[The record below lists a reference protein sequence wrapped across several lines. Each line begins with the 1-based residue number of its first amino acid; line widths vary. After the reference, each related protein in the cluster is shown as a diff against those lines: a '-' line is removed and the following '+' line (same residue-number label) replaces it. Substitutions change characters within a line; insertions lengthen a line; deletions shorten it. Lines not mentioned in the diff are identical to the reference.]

1 MTKRLSSMSSPMKAL
16 STLHGVVGG
25 KGGDHYDPRSPME
38 MNKMKQTKHGLFH
51 YEHNGYTPTESPDE
65 NTFYVYLDDE
75 GIGEITLSYT
85 TSKSYSNRYGWT
97 DVRGERSDW
106 AFCQF
111 DHDVL
116 PHDGEHPSSA
126 INMSFAAD
134 EFHNIKGAFKRCV
147 ELICQHLDSLLP
159 KDHTKKWT
167 TWEQTIVWNYC
178 PECSISWHL
187 GDEPTCT
194 CGDEV
199 VA

>member
-1 MTKRLSSMSSPMKAL
+1 
-16 STLHGVVGG
+16 
-25 KGGDHYDPRSPME
+25 
-38 MNKMKQTKHGLFH
+38 MKQTKHGLFH
-51 YEHNGYTPTESPDE
+51 YEHDGYTPTESPDQNE
-65 NTFYVYLDDE
+65 YLVYLDDE
-75 GIGEITLSYT
+75 QIGSIILTYN
-85 TSKSYSNRYGWT
+85 TSKGCSNRYGWV
-97 DVRGERSDW
+97 DVRDDRNGW

-111 DHDVL
+111 DLDIL
-116 PHDGEHPSSA
+116 PQQDNHPSTA
-126 INMSFAAD
+126 INAEFPPY

-147 ELICQHLDSLLP
+147 ELICQHLDS

-178 PECSISWHL
+178 PECSISWHI